1 MKKLSIERLE
11 EMVIERNEKGL
22 TATVEVMNREEL
34 AAYKNNCLEAIER
47 LEIRKAKQKKIGGV
61 MQATQNEIIEELR
74 GFIAYIDSVLA
85 EKEETNVIDTFLA
98 NWKEQSVAL
107 FTEVQKGY
115 SECANARERAHFF
128 GGRYHKQIVDI
139 IMKYGRY
146 ENFSE
151 IINQLMD
158 AEVERKKAAL
168 LAKIEAKAGNIIDAS
183 GLYIASNLDINGKII
198 GDNATVTVK
207 TITAGGYNI
216 QSLHY
221 RVLVK

>member
-1 MKKLSIERLE
+1 MKKLSNERLE

-85 EKEETNVIDTFLA
+85 EKEETNVIDAFLA
-98 NWKEQSVAL
+98 DWREKAFN
-107 FTEVQKGY
+107 TY
-115 SECANARERAHFF
+115 SEIAKEFEEIRGDYNKRIQFMREVTKVTCGIITHPAFERNLNDHLDFEVKKKGLLIKGRIKKKVGNVINA
-128 GGRYHKQIVDI
+128 K
-139 IMKYGRY
+139 
-146 ENFSE
+146 
-151 IINQLMD
+151 
-158 AEVERKKAAL
+158 
-168 LAKIEAKAGNIIDAS
+168 
-183 GLYIASNLDINGKII
+183 GLHIGDNGEINGTII
-198 GDNATVTVK
+198 GDQGTATIR
-207 TITAGGYNI
+207 TIYAGGHSV
-216 QSLHY
+216 QSLHF